1 MSINFDRI
9 CKLAGLASSGR
20 PSQRAGRLNESY
32 MSEEEGHD
40 EGMHHMDEEMDDGDM
55 YEDMEEG
62 DMDEE
67 LVEVDMS
74 ELMSEIRRAKRIMK
88 NDQVKKQRLQEAHL
102 KRVIQKEVES
112 VLSEIEDRD
121 SQWLY
126 GKRKPRRSKRGH
138 SAQGS
143 YLPGIGFK

>member
-1 MSINFDRI
+1 MSIDFDRI
-9 CKLAGLASSGR
+9 CKLAGLASSNR
-20 PSQRAGRLNESY
+20 PSQRPGRLNESY

-40 EGMHHMDEEMDDGDM
+40 EGMHHME
-55 YEDMEEG
+55 EDMDEDMHEDMDE

-88 NDQVKKQRLQEAHL
+88 NNQIKKQRLQEAHL

-121 SQWLY
+121 AKWLY
-126 GKRKPRRSKRGH
+126 GKRQPRRSKRGY

-143 YLPGIGFK
+143 YIPGIGFK

>member
-9 CKLAGLASSGR
+9 CKLAGLASNSR
-20 PSQRAGRLNESY
+20 PSQRPGRLNESY

-40 EGMHHMDEEMDDGDM
+40 ESYMSEEEEHDEGYQMEED
-55 YEDMEEG
+55 DME

-88 NDQVKKQRLQEAHL
+88 NNQVKKQRLQEAHL

-121 SQWLY
+121 AQWLY
-126 GKRKPRRSKRGH
+126 GKRKPRRSKRGY